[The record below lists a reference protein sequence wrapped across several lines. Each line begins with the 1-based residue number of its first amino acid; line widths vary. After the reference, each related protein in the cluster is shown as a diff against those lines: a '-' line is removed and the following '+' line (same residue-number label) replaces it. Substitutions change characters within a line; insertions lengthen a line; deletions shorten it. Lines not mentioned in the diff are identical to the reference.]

1 MAVKQAPA
9 AAVSSGTAAAG
20 ACFTATRFTYLFA
33 PHYHPATA
41 RVAPVRAA
49 LGVRTVFNILGPLV
63 NPAQPPFHLVGA
75 FSLEVAQLLADAF
88 QGLPI
93 ERTFVVHGAAGWDEP
108 TPVGPF
114 TLFDVRPGGVEMSV
128 RSPADY
134 GLPPCSAADL
144 AGGDATYNARALKAV
159 LHGEDRSAH
168 RDCLLLGTALALE
181 VAGEVREPR
190 EGVARAAAAIDG
202 GTARRLLDL
211 LPQQAP
217 ATSAH
222 DAVSPAEPPG

>member
-1 MAVKQAPA
+1 M
-9 AAVSSGTAAAG
+9 
-20 ACFTATRFTYLFA
+20 
-33 PHYHPATA
+33 
-41 RVAPVRAA
+41 
-49 LGVRTVFNILGPLV
+49 
-63 NPAQPPFHLVGA
+63 
-75 FSLEVAQLLADAF
+75 
-88 QGLPI
+88 
-93 ERTFVVHGAAGWDEP
+93 
-108 TPVGPF
+108 
-114 TLFDVRPGGVEMSV
+114 
-128 RSPADY
+128 
-134 GLPPCSAADL
+134 
-144 AGGDATYNARALKAV
+144 

-217 ATSAH
+217 ATSAR